1 MNEAEMHRLLKRQIE
16 RFLSDSYSAADM
28 APFLATISEAYRQ
41 ADQERLLIEQS
52 LDLMSLDLR
61 ERNLLLR
68 QQIDKQALVQNEL
81 TGSLA
86 VLNATFDA
94 TGEAILAFDRE
105 GQISKMNNMAAGLV
119 ALNCQQPEL
128 FSLRHIRRLLA
139 QLVNPAAFIRVLR
152 SVKIN
157 PARSLFGVVNLK
169 SGQVYEYHSSP
180 QLNDKK
186 LLGRVWCF
194 RDITELKENEALVQH
209 QAFHDALT
217 NLPNRALLDD
227 RISHGIEYSQRFN
240 CQLAVL
246 FIDLDDFKKVND
258 NAGHQAGDEVL
269 KTVAQRV
276 KDCIRDIDT
285 LARVGGDEFVV
296 LLENLQ
302 DHHGATQ
309 TSQRII
315 EALSAAFS
323 IADNDFYISS
333 SIGISLYPRDSKAP
347 DELMRMAD
355 MAMYHAKGLGK
366 GNYQFFDTKL
376 ERLSVHRLE
385 IENWLRQGIRN
396 REFELYFQPRIDLR
410 TGRIVAVEAL
420 IRWARQDGRFIMP
433 NDFIHIAEQTG
444 LINEIGAWVLEEACQ
459 TISDWAALGI
469 ATIAVAIN
477 VSPIEFRNRQVFEFF
492 RKTLRDYK
500 IGANLIE
507 IEITESL
514 FVDNINTAQTLI
526 EKLRGLN
533 ITVAVDDFG
542 TGQSSLK
549 FLHQLP
555 IDILKIDKSFITDLT
570 TQPHDAA
577 IADIIIRLAKN
588 FNLKVVAEGVEDEL
602 TLAFLKARGC
612 DYVQGYYYYRPMQK
626 SDITALLLQQ
636 AAQ

>member
-1 MNEAEMHRLLKRQIE
+1 MHRLLQRQIK
-16 RFLSDSYSAADM
+16 RFLIEPSRAADI
-28 APFLATISEAYRQ
+28 APFLGAISEAYRQ
-41 ADQERLLIEQS
+41 SDQERLLLEQS
-52 LDLMSLDLR
+52 LDLMSLELN

-68 QQIDKQALVQNEL
+68 QQIDKQTLVQNEL
-81 TGSLA
+81 AGSLA

-105 GQISKMNNMAAGLV
+105 GKISKMNNMAAGLV
-119 ALNCQQPEL
+119 ALDREQREL
-128 FSLRHIRRLLA
+128 FSLRHFRRLLA
-139 QLVNPAAFIRVLR
+139 QVVNPAALIRVLR

-157 PARSLFGVVNLK
+157 PTRLLFGVVTLK

-194 RDITELKENEALVQH
+194 RDITELKEHEALVQH

-276 KDCIRDIDT
+276 KGCIRDIDT
-285 LARVGGDEFVV
+285 LARLGGDEFVV

-302 DHHGATQ
+302 DHNGAIQ
-309 TSQRII
+309 TSNRII
-315 EALSAAFS
+315 EALALAFS
-323 IADNDFYISS
+323 IAENDFYISS
-333 SIGISLYPRDSKAP
+333 SIGISLYPRDSIEP

-355 MAMYHAKGLGK
+355 MAMYHAKAQGK

-376 ERLSVHRLE
+376 ERLSTHRLE

-433 NDFIHIAEQTG
+433 DDFIYIAEQNG

-459 TISDWAALGI
+459 TIAHWATLGI
-469 ATIAVAIN
+469 DSIALAIN
-477 VSPIEFRNRQVFEFF
+477 VSPIEFRNREVFDVFS
-492 RKTLRDYK
+492 TMLHDYK
-500 IGANLIE
+500 IADNLIE

-514 FVDNINTAQTLI
+514 FLENKNVAQAII
-526 EKLRGLN
+526 EKLRSLN

-542 TGQSSLK
+542 TGHSSLK
-549 FLHQLP
+549 YLHQLP
-555 IDILKIDKSFITDLT
+555 IDILKIDKSFITHLST
-570 TQPHDAA
+570 RPHDAA
-577 IADIIIRLAKN
+577 IADTIIRLAKN
-588 FNLKVVAEGVEDEL
+588 LNLKVVAEGVEDEE

-626 SDITALLLQQ
+626 SDITELLLKQG
-636 AAQ
+636 AQ